1 LDSPQVIDY
10 QPSLREKLITSI
22 ADPNIA
28 FIILIL
34 GALGIYVE
42 FTSPGLILPGV
53 AGGIMVLLGL
63 SALSVLPIN
72 MVAVGLL
79 ILAVALFVL
88 EAKVASHGIL
98 SGGAAV
104 AMVLGAV
111 MLVEGPPEVRIRWS
125 TAIAVTLPFA
135 IITAFLVALV
145 VRARRNKVVTG
156 DKGMIGLE
164 GESITPLQP
173 AGKIFVRG
181 EYWDAISSA
190 PVSPGARVRVT
201 AVEGLKL
208 VVEPF

>member
-1 LDSPQVIDY
+1 
-10 QPSLREKLITSI
+10 
-22 ADPNIA
+22 
-28 FIILIL
+28 
-34 GALGIYVE
+34 VE
-42 FTSPGLILPGV
+42 FSSPGLILPGV

-79 ILAVALFVL
+79 ILAVALFIL

-98 SGGAAV
+98 SAGAAV

-125 TAIAVTLPFA
+125 TAIAVTLPFTL
-135 IITAFLVALV
+135 ITAFLVTLV

-156 DKGMIGLE
+156 EVGMIGLE

-173 AGKIFVRG
+173 GGKVFVRG
-181 EYWDAISSA
+181 EYWDAVSSA
-190 PVSPGARVRVT
+190 PVTSGARVRVT
-201 AVEGLKL
+201 AVQGLKL